1 MKSYFHCTICISV
14 WFTQMRCYTTRKP
27 SIIVEKFWNFSLF
40 CLSLIGHPLSVQWLS
55 YIYILFQSKAFL
67 QIFPS
72 YVTSLDQCITW
83 IRWST
88 YCVIGRVC
96 SKMRNRNRNTNIVV
110 FGNKKKNN
118 GHLWLHVSRNLSL
131 KCDFNEQNSF
141 KMYLRRFEKYSIP
154 FGKKNPP
161 KILQVAERS

>member
-1 MKSYFHCTICISV
+1 MKFQFV
-14 WFTQMRCYTTRKP
+14 
-27 SIIVEKFWNFSLF
+27 LF
-40 CLSLIGHPLSVQWLS
+40 VSHWTSLISAVII
-55 YIYILFQSKAFL
+55 IYILFQSKAFL

-96 SKMRNRNRNTNIVV
+96 SKMRNRNRNTNMVV

-118 GHLWLHVSRNLSL
+118 GHLWLHVSQNLSL
-131 KCDFNEQNSF
+131 KCDFNEHNSF

-154 FGKKNPP
+154 FGKKTRKNSYKLPSGHNA
-161 KILQVAERS
+161 LQTKALIDKPVTSYNDQLV